1 MSDAANPIL
10 PSQIESRVLALPLPQ
25 LDATVGELGQVESV
39 SVADGKV
46 ELVIVLGFPAQG
58 LLQSLSESIWEAIKD
73 LPGVEHVAVDIGWA
87 VQPGPVA
94 DPGAAIP
101 HVKNILAVASGK
113 GGVGK
118 STTAIN
124 LALALKAEGAV
135 VGILDADIYGPSIP
149 AMLGVGNQRPALEK
163 GPQGQMLVPIEA
175 HGIYSISMGYLVTE
189 QTPMVWRGPMASGAL
204 QQLLTQ
210 TLWPELDYLIIDM
223 PPGTGDIQL
232 TLSQKVPVTG
242 SVVVTTPQDIALLD
256 AQKGIEMFRKVHVP
270 VLGVIEN
277 MATHICSNCGHEEH
291 IFGEGGGQR
300 IASDYQTQLLGALPL
315 NLSIRQQAD
324 GGCPTV
330 AADPESELAMIYR
343 GIATRVAAEL
353 AKSVG
358 QASAPIIE
366 TTDD

>member
-1 MSDAANPIL
+1 MSNASELL
-10 PSQIESRVLALPLPQ
+10 PNQIEARVLALPLPN
-25 LDATVGELGQVESV
+25 LEATLGELGQVESV
-39 SVADGKV
+39 SVVDGKV
-46 ELVIVLGFPAQG
+46 ELVVLLAIPAQG
-58 LLQSLSESIWEAIKD
+58 MLKALSESIWAAVKD
-73 LPGVEHVAVDIGWA
+73 LPGVEQVAVDIGWA
-87 VQPGPVA
+87 IPSGPVM
-94 DPGAAIP
+94 DPGATIP
-101 HVKNILAVASGK
+101 NVKNIVAVASGK

-124 LALALKAEGAV
+124 LALALQAEGAT
-135 VGILDADIYGPSIP
+135 VGILDADIYGPSVP
-149 AMLGVGNQRPALEK
+149 AMLGVGKQRPELEK

-175 HGIYSISMGYLVTE
+175 HGIHSISMGYLVTE

-210 TLWPELDYLIIDM
+210 TAWPPLDYLIIDM

-256 AQKGIEMFRKVHVP
+256 AQKGIEMFRKVSVP

-300 IASDYQTQLLGALPL
+300 IASDYQTRLLGALPL

-324 GGCPTV
+324 SGCPTV
-330 AADPESELAMIYR
+330 AADPDSDLAMTYR
-343 GIATRVAAEL
+343 HIALKLAAEL
-353 AKSVG
+353 AKSVSQG
-358 QASAPIIE
+358 AAPVIE
-366 TTDD
+366 ISDD